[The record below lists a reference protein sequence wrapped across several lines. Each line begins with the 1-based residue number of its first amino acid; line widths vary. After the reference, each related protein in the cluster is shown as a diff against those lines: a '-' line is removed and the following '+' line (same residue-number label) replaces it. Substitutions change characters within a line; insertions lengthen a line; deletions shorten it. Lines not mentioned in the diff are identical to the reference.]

1 MEIDNK
7 DFVISAKTVLR
18 TWNLAEEMYDCV
30 RFFTESIQDELHY
43 AQKMKSIILEM
54 MPLLVAELAV
64 PLPL

>member
-30 RFFTESIQDELHY
+30 RFFTESIQDELHC
-43 AQKMKSIILEM
+43 AQKMKSIIFEM
-54 MPLLVAELAV
+54 MPLLLAELAV